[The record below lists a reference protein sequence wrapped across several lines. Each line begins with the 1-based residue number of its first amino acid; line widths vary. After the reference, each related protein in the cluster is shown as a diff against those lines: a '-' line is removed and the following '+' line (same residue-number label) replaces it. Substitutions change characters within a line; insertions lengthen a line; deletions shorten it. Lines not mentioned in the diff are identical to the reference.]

1 MNVARWLRSPHMKKS
16 FHIYRIELM
25 SWNTYRRIF
34 RRVGARAIH
43 VLKITYVKKV
53 EYISEFLFGICW
65 WTWKANIYLKNCWSE
80 PIKNKIILISTM
92 LHLKIK
98 NKKNTWRYHYF
109 TPVQQKSWWYDLHF
123 LRYRA
128 WQNEI
133 GSLWSFFA
141 LLPPKIPKNQNF
153 EKMKN
158 IAGHKIILQMSTIND
173 NHMMYGSRDMERERQ
188 NFLSFW
194 TIFYLLT
201 PPPPPAP
208 HLPPTNNPKN
218 PKLKK
223 KEKIAW
229 RYYHFTHVY

>member
-1 MNVARWLRSPHMKKS
+1 
-16 FHIYRIELM
+16 
-25 SWNTYRRIF
+25 
-34 RRVGARAIH
+34 
-43 VLKITYVKKV
+43 
-53 EYISEFLFGICW
+53 
-65 WTWKANIYLKNCWSE
+65 
-80 PIKNKIILISTM
+80 
-92 LHLKIK
+92 
-98 NKKNTWRYHYF
+98 
-109 TPVQQKSWWYDLHF
+109 
-123 LRYRA
+123 
-128 WQNEI
+128 
-133 GSLWSFFA
+133 
-141 LLPPKIPKNQNF
+141 
-153 EKMKN
+153 MKN

-208 HLPPTNNPKN
+208 HLPPPNNPKN